1 MVSFQDGGKGFKRV
15 GGTAGNRINT
25 LDSLVSLQTVEL
37 FNGPLPCFS
46 APTYGTIRSGLHINC
61 ENESAFDHAFHHR
74 VLASTVPHRRRKKA
88 EDAVPSLRKRP
99 LVFLLSCQNGSV
111 SGVSSPLRSFAMMRH
126 IRAVRVKGVM
136 RYQPSQLGAARR
148 ARATERDS
156 ARASAGARSRPS

>member
-1 MVSFQDGGKGFKRV
+1 MVSFQDGGKDFKRM
-15 GGTAGNRINT
+15 GGTAEAANRIYALNFP
-25 LDSLVSLQTVEL
+25 VSLQTDDL
-37 FNGPLPCFS
+37 SNGPLPCFS
-46 APTYGTIRSGLHINC
+46 VPAYGTIRNGFLQSTKKTNRGLTALLGCFVYKNQRTP
-61 ENESAFDHAFHHR
+61 F
-74 VLASTVPHRRRKKA
+74 PHRG
-88 EDAVPSLRKRP
+88 EHP